1 MSNLK
6 QFSLTLVTTLLLLG
20 STNSIADDIYVVP
33 KSDNPVD
40 NEKYN
45 EQLNLKANDTSSS
58 IHTQPL
64 PPSSWTED
72 PYTSRNVSPDS
83 VRSNIIQNNF
93 VDVTVLKA
101 SPGNIANDTED
112 LLTGRES
119 NIVNAPDSKT
129 GQSGISINDK
139 GAADQ

>member
-6 QFSLTLVTTLLLLG
+6 QYSLTIVTTLLLV
-20 STNSIADDIYVVP
+20 STCGIADDIYVIP

-40 NEKYN
+40 QEKYN
-45 EQLNLKANDTSSS
+45 EQLNLKANDTADSFQ
-58 IHTQPL
+58 TQPL
-64 PPSSWTED
+64 PPSSGTED

-83 VRSNIIQNNF
+83 VKSNIIQNNF

-129 GQSGISINDK
+129 GQSGISIN
-139 GAADQ
+139 GRSAADQ